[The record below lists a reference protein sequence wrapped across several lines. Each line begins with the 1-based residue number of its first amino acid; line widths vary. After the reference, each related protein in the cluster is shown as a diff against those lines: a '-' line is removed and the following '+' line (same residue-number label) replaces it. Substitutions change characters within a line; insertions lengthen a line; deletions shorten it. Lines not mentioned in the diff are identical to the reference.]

1 VCVSRIFLKRTTHK
15 KYWTSR
21 CSQQLIYLLVVTS
34 WRDQRRTSQL
44 PRNSSRD
51 QNVSS
56 RDATNKIILIIDR
69 SKDAPRPY
77 YDWDRGKPTLCL
89 NLAGRDGPSLSPF
102 KNLVFP
108 ATNCYRSR
116 WAAYHTII
124 WDVSRVC
131 KHIF

>member
-1 VCVSRIFLKRTTHK
+1 VTWSRCVCVSRIFLKRTTHK

-69 SKDAPRPY
+69 QR
-77 YDWDRGKPTLCL
+77 TH
-89 NLAGRDGPSLSPF
+89 LALITTGTEANRRSASIWPDGMDHHCRHLKISYSQRRIVPVRDGRL
-102 KNLVFP
+102 
-108 ATNCYRSR
+108 
-116 WAAYHTII
+116 TI
-124 WDVSRVC
+124 R
-131 KHIF
+131 